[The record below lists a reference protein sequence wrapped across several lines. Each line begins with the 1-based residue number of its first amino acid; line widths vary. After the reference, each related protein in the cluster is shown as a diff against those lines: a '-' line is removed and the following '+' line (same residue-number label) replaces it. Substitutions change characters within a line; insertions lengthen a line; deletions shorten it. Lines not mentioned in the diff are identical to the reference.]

1 MKQEQD
7 SKVGGESRVRAA
19 STKKELTRPR
29 LSPSSLPSPDLGSAS
44 QGQLVALRFSRHKLA
59 VLSAFMLVLLYLI
72 AVFAE
77 CVAPQD
83 PGRIATAFAYCPPQ
97 PPRVSLEHGLYVYP
111 MVRSVDPVTLQD
123 QYTEDRTH
131 VTKLGFFV
139 KGDPYK
145 LWGLVPM
152 RRHLIGVKSASGEG
166 EVGGAREVVG
176 LNSPALDTRPRHFF
190 LFGADRFGRDLFSR
204 IVYGARISLSV
215 GIIGITLSFFLG
227 CLIGGISGYAGG
239 GVDNLIQRFIE
250 ILNAIPT
257 LPLWILFAGLMPV
270 TWSPL
275 AVYFAIT
282 LVLSLLGW
290 RRLARVVRGRIIA
303 LREEDFAMAARLLGA
318 SHARILK
325 KHLLPGLTSHI
336 LVSITLSIP
345 AMILGETALSFLGI
359 GLRPP
364 VISWGVL
371 LQDCMQ
377 VESIISNSWL
387 LLPVFFIILTVM
399 CFNFVGDGLRDAADP
414 YH

>member
-1 MKQEQD
+1 MKNNTVD
-7 SKVGGESRVRAA
+7 I
-19 STKKELTRPR
+19 
-29 LSPSSLPSPDLGSAS
+29 GSAT
-44 QGQLVALRFSRHKLA
+44 QWQLVALRFSRHKLA
-59 VLSAFMLVLLYLI
+59 VLSAFMLGILYGI

-77 CVAPQD
+77 FVAPQD
-83 PGRIATAFAYCPPQ
+83 PGKVAATFAYCPPQ
-97 PPRVSLEHGLYVYP
+97 PPRVSLAHGLHVYP
-111 MVRSVDPVTLQD
+111 MIRHIDPVSLQD
-123 QYTEDRTH
+123 HYTEDRSR
-131 VTKLGFFV
+131 VTRLGFFV
-139 KGDPYK
+139 KGDPYR
-145 LWGLVPM
+145 LWGLIPM
-152 RRHLIGVKSASGEG
+152 RRHLVGV
-166 EVGGAREVVG
+166 
-176 LNSPALDTRPRHFF
+176 RHRDEHTGTFY

-215 GIIGITLSFFLG
+215 GLLGISLSFILG

-239 GVDNLIQRFIE
+239 KVDNAIQRFIE

-257 LPLWILFAGLMPV
+257 MPLWILFAGLMPV

-290 RRLARVVRGRIIA
+290 RRLARVVRGRIIS
-303 LREEDFAMAARLLGA
+303 LREEDYAMAARLLGA
-318 SHARILK
+318 GHVRILVR
-325 KHLLPGLTSHI
+325 HLLPGMTSHI
-336 LVSITLSIP
+336 LVSLTLSIP
-345 AMILGETALSFLGI
+345 GMILGETALSFLGL

-364 VISWGVL
+364 VVSWGVL

-377 VESIISNSWL
+377 VESVVSYTWL

>member
-1 MKQEQD
+1 MRNSAID
-7 SKVGGESRVRAA
+7 IA
-19 STKKELTRPR
+19 SAT
-29 LSPSSLPSPDLGSAS
+29 
-44 QGQLVALRFSRHKLA
+44 QWQLVALKFSRHKLA
-59 VLSAFMLVLLYLI
+59 VLSAFMLGILYFI

-77 CVAPQD
+77 WVAPQD
-83 PGRIATAFAYCPPQ
+83 PGRVAAEFAYCPPQ
-97 PPRVSLEHGLYVYP
+97 PPRLSLEHGLHVYP
-111 MVRSVDPVTLQD
+111 MNRHVDPVSLQD
-123 QYTEDRTH
+123 HYTEDRSQ
-131 VTKLGFFV
+131 VTRIGFFV
-139 KGDPYK
+139 PGDPYR
-145 LWGLVPM
+145 LWGVIPM
-152 RRHLIGVKSASGEG
+152 RSHLIGVKRASVEGEG
-166 EVGGAREVVG
+166 SRVGQVRVSGAGHGYGAREAHP
-176 LNSPALDTRPRHFF
+176 SHSPPALAPPTFY

-215 GIIGITLSFFLG
+215 GLLGISLSFFLG

-239 GVDNLIQRFIE
+239 KVDNAIQRFIE

-257 LPLWILFAGLMPV
+257 MPLWILFAGLMPV

-290 RRLARVVRGRIIA
+290 RGLARVVRGRIIS
-303 LREEDFAMAARLLGA
+303 LREEDYAMAARLLGA
-318 SHARILK
+318 GHARILVR
-325 KHLLPGLTSHI
+325 HLLPGMTSHI
-336 LVSITLSIP
+336 LVSLTLSIP
-345 AMILGETALSFLGI
+345 GMILGETALSFLGL

-364 VISWGVL
+364 VVSWGVL

-377 VESIISNSWL
+377 IESVLSYTWL